1 MKIPDDV
8 KIVVAYNLGG
18 YPPESIEARV
28 RNAGEYPSEVWY
40 SDDQFKV
47 MNESGIVILGSGHF
61 TRTVKTRR
69 VAWDL
74 PEGFEIPGDTK
85 AMLEKFILSISD
97 WRDGGHI
104 SRGGWRFHERVG
116 GHGLIVHSLSQ
127 LEMCYRVTESAEEIP
142 WSPFEVQK

>member
-61 TRTVKTRR
+61 ARTVKTRR
-69 VAWDL
+69 VVWDL
-74 PEGFEIPGDTK
+74 PDGITIEPELKAKMEACVLKSNQHPDDMREVVGEWWYCVGKTK
-85 AMLEKFILSISD
+85 SFHHSKCGLLLLVSIVES
-97 WRDGGHI
+97 
-104 SRGGWRFHERVG
+104 
-116 GHGLIVHSLSQ
+116 
-127 LEMCYRVTESAEEIP
+127 TEEVP
-142 WSPFEVQK
+142 WSPFEVEK